1 MKISIKKAKKSDLLN
16 ILELYAD
23 SDIDNGKKLDI
34 NAAKKLFD
42 KILKYPNYNVYVAI
56 HDDEII
62 GTFELLIMDNLAHLG
77 APSAIVEDVVV
88 HKDYRGQSVG
98 KQMMLFAMDESKKAG
113 CYKMV
118 LSSNMR
124 RDRAHHFYESL
135 GFEKYGFGFR
145 ITFET

>member
-1 MKISIKKAKKSDLLN
+1 MKISIKKAKNSDLPD

-34 NAAKKLFD
+34 NAAKKQFD
-42 KILKYPNYNVYVAI
+42 KILTYPNYNVYVAI

-98 KQMMLFAMDESKKAG
+98 KQMMRFAMDESKKAG

>member
-1 MKISIKKAKKSDLLN
+1 M
-16 ILELYAD
+16 
-23 SDIDNGKKLDI
+23 
-34 NAAKKLFD
+34 
-42 KILKYPNYNVYVAI
+42 
-56 HDDEII
+56 
-62 GTFELLIMDNLAHLG
+62 G